1 MTERIRDRRVTRRQL
16 LKSGSLGAT
25 GLALT
30 ACGGGDNPNPLAP
43 PATAGGV
50 QAGNA
55 QLPPFEFTGQERKA
69 LTAALARIIP
79 ALGPDD
85 WSAADAG
92 AVDYIENLLNAFSRG
107 GAARVYPGGP
117 ERVNFTRFVPLN
129 QAKSIGW
136 QDEILRLRRVYRD
149 GLAELDRRAR
159 GPLSLLPGDF
169 ASLLGLVQ
177 DAILTVLDLAGTEFF
192 AALYDH
198 TMEGVYSH
206 PVYGGNKDYIGWNS
220 VCYQG
225 DVHGVRFPSG
235 AQDPTADDRPWD
247 KFGGYSPEEMIQPGQ
262 CPGQGPTRSMDKTS
276 VKS

>member
-1 MTERIRDRRVTRRQL
+1 MTDKLSRRRVSRRQL
-16 LKSGSLGAT
+16 LKTGSLGAA

-30 ACGGGDNPNPLAP
+30 ACGGGSDGRLAP
-43 PATAGGV
+43 AAGPGTDGGS
-50 QAGNA
+50 QSGRSLA
-55 QLPPFEFTGQERKA
+55 PFSFTEQERKT
-69 LTAALARIIP
+69 LTAAVARIIP
-79 ALGPDD
+79 ASGPDD

-92 AVDYIENLLNAFSRG
+92 AVEYIENLLNAFSQG
-107 GAARVYPGGP
+107 GAAKIHPGGP
-117 ERVNFTRFVPLN
+117 DRPNFSSFVPLSHVK
-129 QAKSIGW
+129 AIGW
-136 QDEILRLRRVYRD
+136 QEDVLRLRKLYQD

-159 GPLSLLPGDF
+159 GPLTPLAGDF
-169 ASLLGLVQ
+169 ASLPELLQ
-177 DAILTVLDLAGTEFF
+177 DAVLTEQDLAGTEFF
-192 AALYDH
+192 ATLFEH

-206 PVYGGNKDYIGWNS
+206 PVYGGNKDFMGWES

-262 CPGQGPTRSMDKTS
+262 CPGQGP